1 MNQVALSPGAMIG
14 TLIAGLLLQSAVA
27 FVTSLIVGARFQQKV
42 DGLESNLAEIKR
54 KLGNGGEGVF
64 LRTDL
69 AKEIIA
75 GLSAKD
81 TNAAET
87 IASLR
92 ARDQDQAALIQS
104 LQYDVAALKARDHQ

>member
-1 MNQVALSPGAMIG
+1 MTLSPGVIFGA
-14 TLIAGLLLQSAVA
+14 LVAGLLLQAAVA
-27 FVTSLIVGARFQQKV
+27 FVASLITGARFQQKV
-42 DGLESNLAEIKR
+42 DGFAQDLAEVKR

-69 AKEIIA
+69 AREIIA

-81 TNAAET
+81 TLAAET

-104 LQYDVAALKARDHQ
+104 LQYDVAALKARTDGHP